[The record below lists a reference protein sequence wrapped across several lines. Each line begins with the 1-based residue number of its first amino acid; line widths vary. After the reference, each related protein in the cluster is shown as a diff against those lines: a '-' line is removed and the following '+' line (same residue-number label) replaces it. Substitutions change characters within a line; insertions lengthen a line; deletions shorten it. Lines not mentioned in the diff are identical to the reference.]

1 MKQKVLII
9 NDVTDILERRD
20 EIIKLEIKIEY
31 ENMKDEFYSNISHE
45 LRTPINVIYS
55 ALQLKDLYIDNVNYE
70 KIASYNKIIK
80 QNCLRLVRTIDNF
93 IDSNKLSENKLHFN
107 NKIYN
112 IVDIVENVLL
122 LSDYYMKLRYV
133 KITFDPKEE
142 EIFLLC
148 DKNHIERIM
157 LNILSNSLKYGKHNG
172 NIYVTMMIENNKNI
186 KIEVTNDAEAIP
198 ENKIK
203 DIFEKFTKV
212 NNSLNRPSEGSG
224 LGLFLTRGLVELHNG
239 AISIETGEKEGNTFR
254 IVLPYDSN
262 IEDNKKALDGDFE
275 INDLKEKVDI
285 EFSDIY
291 F

>member
-1 MKQKVLII
+1 
-9 NDVTDILERRD
+9 
-20 EIIKLEIKIEY
+20 
-31 ENMKDEFYSNISHE
+31 
-45 LRTPINVIYS
+45 
-55 ALQLKDLYIDNVNYE
+55 
-70 KIASYNKIIK
+70 
-80 QNCLRLVRTIDNF
+80 
-93 IDSNKLSENKLHFN
+93 
-107 NKIYN
+107 
-112 IVDIVENVLL
+112 
-122 LSDYYMKLRYV
+122 MKLRNV